1 MDFRMRKMVKK
12 DTGAKRT
19 GSDGQFGKILS
30 RISPHRKTSSVLFVF
45 LVLLYAASAIVT
57 NYVAGPGID
66 RIIMLGGRP
75 IPLVMLTGVFSSFS
89 NMSVILLVFLYGWKG
104 FYLCFAVYMIRMIR
118 VLLGAFVTHN
128 IPSIPGIFTSMTTL
142 IAILIIYQRNRN
154 IESYQDKMQTQAI
167 TDALT
172 GLPNRF
178 ACTEFVKS
186 LMREGM
192 PFALV
197 SVDLNNFKSINDT
210 MGQNAGNKV
219 LLEVATRWK
228 TAAET
233 GLSGTNDFLS
243 RLSGDGFAI
252 VIQDYRSGD
261 DLEKAVRYYQTVLE
275 NRITVDDCDLY
286 ITGSFGYVEF
296 PADAKDA
303 DALFSYADAAMY
315 EVKRTNNSNR
325 ILRFTPEIL
334 KIERTIEL
342 ERIIRT
348 ALENDT
354 VFFNL
359 QPQYDISHKLRG
371 FEALARMK
379 DEEGKIVSPGEFIPV
394 AEKVGLIDK
403 LDGVVIRKAALFF
416 GDLVRKSGADITL
429 SVNASVRHLMKND
442 FLDELQATLAESGL
456 PARQLEVEIT
466 ESIMI
471 DSAEK
476 ALQCISGIKKMGVK
490 IAIDDFGTGYSSLSY
505 LNKFPANL
513 LKVDKSF
520 IDKMN
525 SSDSSKQYVAAIISI
540 GHIMG
545 FDVIAEGIE
554 EEAQLDTLRE
564 IGCDFIQ
571 GFFWGRPLPQE
582 DAEKLVMDSVRQ

>member
-1 MDFRMRKMVKK
+1 MREMAKK

-104 FYLCFAVYMIRMIR
+104 FYLCFAVYMIRMLR

-186 LMREGM
+186 LMREDVS
-192 PFALV
+192 FALV

-243 RLSGDGFAI
+243 RLSGDGFAV
-252 VIQDYRSGD
+252 VIQDYRTAD

-286 ITGSFGYVEF
+286 ITGSFGYAEY

-325 ILRFTPEIL
+325 ILRFTPDIL

-348 ALENDT
+348 ALEHDT

-416 GDLVRKSGADITL
+416 GELVRKSGADITL

-442 FLDELQATLAESGL
+442 FLDELRATLAESGL

-476 ALQCISGIKKMGVK
+476 ALQCISEIKKMGVK

-554 EEAQLDTLRE
+554 EQAQLDTLRE

-582 DAEKLVMDSVRQ
+582 AAEKLVMDSVSQ